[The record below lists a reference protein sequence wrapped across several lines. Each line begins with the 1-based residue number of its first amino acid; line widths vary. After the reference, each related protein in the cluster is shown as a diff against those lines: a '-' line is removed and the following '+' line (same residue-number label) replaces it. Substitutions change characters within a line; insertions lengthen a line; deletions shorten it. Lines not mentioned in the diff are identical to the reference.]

1 MDLAGPILCAA
12 EGLSRC
18 RFPPAA
24 LESLMTFQ
32 QQRSRTHESS
42 MLIPPDVATAAS
54 QYQRKRQLEAK
65 HLATMAGQNL
75 IVDWSSDTHAVVL
88 EARVHV
94 RAAYEARVAFR
105 MQVAAFVRTL
115 RVEAVPLPAALRHTR
130 TMVLMLQKS
139 GALEDDGGWLEAEVL
154 EWAIEDYQT
163 VD

>member
-1 MDLAGPILCAA
+1 
-12 EGLSRC
+12 
-18 RFPPAA
+18 
-24 LESLMTFQ
+24 MTFQ
-32 QQRSRTHESS
+32 QQRSRTHEGSTF
-42 MLIPPDVATAAS
+42 IPPDVATAAS

-65 HLATMAGQNL
+65 HLAMMAGKNL
-75 IVDWSSDTHAVVL
+75 IVDWSSDTQAGVL

-115 RVEAVPLPAALRHTR
+115 RVESVPLSAALRHTR
-130 TMVLMLQKS
+130 TMLLMLQNS